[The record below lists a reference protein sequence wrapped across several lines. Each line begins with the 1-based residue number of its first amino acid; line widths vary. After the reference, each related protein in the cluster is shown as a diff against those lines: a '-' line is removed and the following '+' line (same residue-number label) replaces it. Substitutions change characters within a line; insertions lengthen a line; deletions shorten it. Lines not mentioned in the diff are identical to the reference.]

1 MIFVVPFSR
10 FPSNFSK
17 YMFSVSL
24 NDPVS
29 SSHILDVEI
38 PQFQSLVLFSHCVL
52 LLLHSKAKSIPV
64 INTVLMASE
73 MFFFQPYFSSKF
85 QLPPRYI
92 HPKASHIP
100 RMLHFS
106 AEFSMSMHAY
116 THLYN
121 THAHACSGSGARHTD
136 LGHDSATDHVCGFGQ
151 VNLSKL

>member
-38 PQFQSLVLFSHCVL
+38 PQFQSLVLFSHFVL

-73 MFFFQPYFSSKF
+73 MFFSS
-85 QLPPRYI
+85 LTSPPSSNCLLDTFTQKPPTYLGCYI
-92 HPKASHIP
+92 SMQNSVCPCMLIHICTTHMP
-100 RMLHFS
+100 
-106 AEFSMSMHAY
+106 MHARAPELD
-116 THLYN
+116 T
-121 THAHACSGSGARHTD
+121 
-136 LGHDSATDHVCGFGQ
+136 Q
-151 VNLSKL
+151 I